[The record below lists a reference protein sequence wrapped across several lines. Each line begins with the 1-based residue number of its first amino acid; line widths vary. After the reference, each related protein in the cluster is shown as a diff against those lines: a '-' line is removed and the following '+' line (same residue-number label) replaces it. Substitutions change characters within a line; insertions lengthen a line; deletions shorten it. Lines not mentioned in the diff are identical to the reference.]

1 MAKNYAQQAEGLAK
15 AKALRRH
22 IPIEQKRQILNS
34 PAVQGMQRQFEAT
47 GSSANMGDVLQAQA
61 GRALSF
67 FGKGD
72 VVEARVPWK
81 KLRARE
87 APGRELHAP
96 VVKSQREA
104 LSQIHPSLEQVPAAA
119 FMTDVP
125 VRGGLPA
132 EYIKGSPSY
141 MRTSVG
147 SLRDHL
153 RSIKDEPK
161 AFGKEVLRA
170 YAGMQH
176 RPSTLL
182 GQDPALRRRLLGVA
196 E

>member
-1 MAKNYAQQAEGLAK
+1 
-15 AKALRRH
+15 
-22 IPIEQKRQILNS
+22 
-34 PAVQGMQRQFEAT
+34 
-47 GSSANMGDVLQAQA
+47 
-61 GRALSF
+61 
-67 FGKGD
+67 
-72 VVEARVPWK
+72 
-81 KLRARE
+81 
-87 APGRELHAP
+87 
-96 VVKSQREA
+96 
-104 LSQIHPSLEQVPAAA
+104 
-119 FMTDVP
+119 
-125 VRGGLPA
+125 
-132 EYIKGSPSY
+132 